1 MSFPVQVEA
10 KDLSV
15 ISNAICMAFTNKGN
29 PCRNRRK
36 NLTVNFCGVHCNS
49 YERTQLLQSG
59 MQEAKIALQ
68 ANVVGGLLQT
78 DLIHSDLIHSD
89 NNELGSNNSS
99 NSNPINNN
107 NMPIFRPQL
116 CNQFTARGL
125 RCKHTAIIGLDG
137 MCTRHYNLSV
147 RPQVPLRN
155 SNPVSAIRQR
165 IEEIKENMDDEK
177 LIDELVE
184 ADEIEFQQMMVNIAH
199 LSVQE
204 HEYKHSNS
212 NPIQNQLNLNSNTR
226 RRARAGAGA
235 MGYKTNMK
243 TLRECECDICAEDK
257 KRMIMLHCCRKEM
270 CADCMGKIT
279 NAKCPFCK
287 QDNTMLID

>member
-1 MSFPVQVEA
+1 
-10 KDLSV
+10 
-15 ISNAICMAFTNKGN
+15 
-29 PCRNRRK
+29 
-36 NLTVNFCGVHCNS
+36 
-49 YERTQLLQSG
+49 

-68 ANVVGGLLQT
+68 ANVVGGLL
-78 DLIHSDLIHSD
+78 HSDY
-89 NNELGSNNSS
+89 NELVSNSSNS

-125 RCKHTAIIGLDG
+125 RCKHTAIIGFDG
-137 MCTRHYNLSV
+137 ICTRHYNLSV

-155 SNPVSAIRQR
+155 SNPLSAIRQR

-177 LIDELVE
+177 LIDDLVE
-184 ADEIEFQQMMVNIAH
+184 ADETEFEQMMVNIAH

-204 HEYKHSNS
+204 HEYKQSNSNSNS
-212 NPIQNQLNLNSNTR
+212 NPIQNQLNRNSTTR
-226 RRARAGAGA
+226 RRARAGAGV

-287 QDNTMLID
+287 QDNTMFVD